1 MIKLI
6 SLDLD
11 GTLLNPKGQITD
23 ASKAAIARARAAGLR
38 VVINTG
44 RPAQEGVY
52 FAKEAGC
59 DDLVSSAGGG
69 QVVNSATGETVCRWD
84 VPEPSARQALNR
96 CLGWDAQLM
105 IFTEKEILVN
115 AAYKTF
121 LEAHYPFPA
130 FHEAAV
136 VTEDCL
142 GYMAEHNLHL
152 IKIHGEIGPGGCPIK
167 ELAALPDITLTSSTD
182 HDFEL
187 TAGGADKGRALAVIA
202 AQYGV
207 PLDQCAAVGD
217 SENDLS
223 VFQAAGMPIAM
234 DNAPKAV
241 KEAAACI
248 APSHAKEGAAWAVLR
263 CLEQ

>member
-1 MIKLI
+1 M
-6 SLDLD
+6 
-11 GTLLNPKGQITD
+11 
-23 ASKAAIARARAAGLR
+23 
-38 VVINTG
+38 
-44 RPAQEGVY
+44 
-52 FAKEAGC
+52 
-59 DDLVSSAGGG
+59 
-69 QVVNSATGETVCRWD
+69 
-84 VPEPSARQALNR
+84 
-96 CLGWDAQLM
+96 
-105 IFTEKEILVN
+105 
-115 AAYKTF
+115 
-121 LEAHYPFPA
+121 
-130 FHEAAV
+130 
-136 VTEDCL
+136 